1 MKWKGI
7 IWLLMAGMLVLSCRE
22 PYIDGQVVT
31 QEDGPH
37 LGVAVQFPKMSQTKA
52 DDDPLLPASYAENTI
67 HSLAIWVFET
77 AEPHKQVLYKRI
89 PEEDFPPGGG
99 IRRYSLPV
107 EKDFAESAPNVD
119 IFVLAN
125 AKSIGLESLLTRAD
139 DKDLDNDPTYSELA
153 KAAFGDDYFG
163 MGTPVQAVP
172 LDGLPMSGV
181 RKNCPVVGE
190 APVLRV
196 ETVTL
201 KRAVSRLRILFC
213 KSSSLENDV
222 KIKSVTLYS
231 HQFPKKELVFTEE
244 NWGIYYGEGETETY
258 EPYVES
264 SLILGGEEVTPA
276 SCSAPEDYIYIE
288 QQDPEAYEKMLN
300 DAVAEEKLTDYI
312 SVTGAGVGPYFYFR
326 ESDRKI
332 SGLIEYTV
340 NGQKR
345 TKEFSMLDKGDF
357 ARNRTWTLLG
367 IFVSG
372 NNLQLSLRALPW
384 DYNSFTLNLNDQAVV
399 VHPQGR
405 FEVDE
410 ETADVK
416 KSTQAGFDW
425 DAHLIA
431 GTPAKGYVTIL
442 APVGGFIQVKKEGDT
457 GAFDVTIENNGL
469 INPKYK
475 DGRLCITVTPADVEQ
490 DLKGTSISLS
500 FSVKVGDRE
509 IEAQTE
515 VVNDK
520 YRFVQ

>member
-1 MKWKGI
+1 
-7 IWLLMAGMLVLSCRE
+7 MAGMLVLSCRE

-125 AKSIGLESLLTRAD
+125 AKSIGLESLLVRAG
-139 DKDLDNDPTYSELA
+139 DLDSSNDPTYSELDE
-153 KAAFGDDYFG
+153 AAFGQVGSSDHFG
-163 MGTPVQAVP
+163 LDIPVRTVP
-172 LDGLPMSGV
+172 DEGLPMSGV

-196 ETVTL
+196 ETVSL
-201 KRAVSRLRILFC
+201 KRAVSRFRILFC
-213 KSSSLENDV
+213 KSSSLENNV
-222 KIKSVTLYS
+222 QIKKVTFYGY
-231 HQFPKKELVFTEE
+231 QFPKKELVFTEDD
-244 NWGIYYGEGETETY
+244 WGIVY
-258 EPYVES
+258 ESEVIDSYVEFPFVLNS
-264 SLILGGEEVTPA
+264 EVTPA
-276 SCSAPEDYIYIE
+276 SSSAPEDFIYVD
-288 QQDPEAYEKMLN
+288 QQDPEAYETMLN
-300 DAVAEEKLTDYI
+300 DAVSEGHLTDYCA
-312 SVTGAGVGPYFYFR
+312 TGEGVSPYFYFR
-326 ESDRKI
+326 ESDQKL

-340 NGQKR
+340 NGATR
-345 TKEFSMLDKGDF
+345 TKEFSMSAMGDF

-384 DYNSFTLNLNDQAVV
+384 DYNSFTLNLNDQAVHV
-399 VHPQGR
+399 TSR
-405 FEVDE
+405 FKLDG
-410 ETADVK
+410 ETVQLIE
-416 KSTQAGFDW
+416 STQTGFDW

-431 GTPAKGYVTIL
+431 GTPAKGEVTIL
-442 APVGGFIQVKKEGDT
+442 TPMGGFLEVKPEGDT
-457 GAFDVTIENNGL
+457 WAFNVQVENNGL
-469 INPKYK
+469 INPKYNS
-475 DGRLCITVTPADVEQ
+475 GRLYITVTPADVEE
-490 DLKGTSISLS
+490 DLKGTSISLA

-509 IEAQTE
+509 IEAQKE
-515 VVNDK
+515 VENDK